1 MSGVLVKKT
10 AINTCIALA
19 SQAIAVIAGLF
30 LPQALMLC
38 YGSSTNGLI
47 TSLQQI
53 VSYLTLIE
61 GGLTGSLSFAL
72 YKPIADGDKKL
83 VNTILSSA
91 RRQYNR
97 IGLFYSIAICAL
109 AALYPVVVSGSSYSY
124 GETLMFVLLLGTNG
138 ATQILFIGKYK
149 ALFMASQRNGLSLA
163 INSLSTA
170 AYSLIIIVAAYA
182 GCPAVIAVAA
192 GAIAYVVRALAFWVS
207 ARIFYPDCSFDQKP
221 TYQFKQQGDVFAQQI
236 MAMLILNSPVIILT
250 VLQCPLEEV
259 SVYTTFNLVLQS
271 VFLIFYSIENSV
283 TSSLGAVIA
292 SGDKRRL
299 QIALDRF
306 YSTYFFLWT
315 VFFSC
320 MFALFL
326 PFIQSYTVGVE
337 DVEYVRTAEIMICS
351 LVGAVWTLRNMQTLA
366 LTAAGKYVE
375 MRRGFIVETVATIL
389 LCTVGYLVLG
399 LAGLLAGRFI
409 VSSWRFF
416 ELSITTYKELIN
428 YPLRNIGIRIGVSAV
443 AIAVFNLIFDCATR
457 QIVFS
462 SLWTWVAV
470 AAASL
475 PIAALITI
483 LLYFPVDGKQWI
495 SAARSFVYKRGNR
508 LG

>member
-1 MSGVLVKKT
+1 MGGVLVKKT
-10 AINTCIALA
+10 AFNTCVAMV
-19 SQAIAVIAGLF
+19 SQAIAVIVGLF

-53 VSYLTLIE
+53 VAYLTLVE

-72 YKPIADGDKKL
+72 YKPIADGDRNL
-83 VNTILSSA
+83 VNAILSSA

-97 IGLFYSIAICAL
+97 IGLVYSIALCAL
-109 AALYPVVVSGSSYSY
+109 AVLYPAVVNDSSYSY

-170 AYSLIIIVAAYA
+170 AYSVIIIVAAYA

-192 GAIAYVVRALAFWVS
+192 GAIAYVIRAFAYWLS
-207 ARIFYPDCSFDQKP
+207 ARIFYPDCSFGQKSA
-221 TYQFKQQGDVFAQQI
+221 YQFKQQGDVFAQQI

-271 VFLIFYSIENSV
+271 VFLVFYSIENSV
-283 TSSLGAVIA
+283 TSSFGAVIA
-292 SGDKRRL
+292 SGDQRRL

-306 YSTYFFLWT
+306 YSTYFLIWA

-337 DVEYVRTAEIMICS
+337 DVEYVRAVEITICA
-351 LVGAVWTLRNMQTLA
+351 LVAAAWTLRNMQTLA

-399 LAGLLAGRFI
+399 LAGLLAGRFLAA
-409 VSSWRFF
+409 SWRFID
-416 ELSITTYKELIN
+416 LSIITCKELIK
-428 YPLRNIGIRIGVSAV
+428 YPMRNIGVRIGVSAAV
-443 AIAVFNLIFDCATR
+443 IVVFNLIFDCATH
-457 QIVFS
+457 QIVFN
-462 SLWTWVAV
+462 SLWVWAAV
-470 AAASL
+470 AAVSLPVASL
-475 PIAALITI
+475 IAI
-483 LLYFPVDGKQWI
+483 LFYLPLDGQQLV
-495 SAARSFVYKRGNR
+495 SAARSFVCKQGNR
-508 LG
+508 HG